1 MKEGFDSGMTTMGT
15 SILDGKDLSGRI
27 KEEIAG
33 EVAEWVSAG
42 NRKPHLA
49 AVLVGHDGASRTY
62 VDHKVRSC
70 EQVGFDSTL
79 IERPADI
86 TQAELLEIVHQLN
99 GNPEIDGFIV
109 QLPLPDH
116 IDDQSVIEAVDP
128 RKDVDGFHPSNMG
141 NLALGLP
148 GFVPA
153 TPAGI
158 MTLLDRFGI
167 ETQGMHAVVIGRSS
181 IVGTPMSLL
190 LSRSGSPG
198 NCTVTLCHSRTQ
210 GLEEHCR
217 RADILVAAVGI
228 PGMVKADMVKEGA
241 VVIDVGITRVEDAT
255 AKRGF
260 RLKGDVDYA
269 EVAPKCSWITPVPG
283 GVGPMTIV
291 SLLRN
296 TLVAAQRTASH
307 T

>member
-1 MKEGFDSGMTTMGT
+1 MITDSPSTHMKTE
-15 SILDGKDLSGRI
+15 ILDGKQLSQQI
-27 KEEIAG
+27 KEEIA
-33 EVAEWVSAG
+33 VQVTDWVGQG
-42 NRKPHLA
+42 NRPPHLA
-49 AVLVGHDGASRTY
+49 AVLVGQDGASRTY
-62 VDHKVRSC
+62 VDHKVKSC
-70 EQVGFDSTL
+70 AQVGFESTL

-86 TQAELLEIVHQLN
+86 GQEELLAIVAQLN
-99 GNPEIDGFIV
+99 ADPAIDGFIV

-116 IDDQSVIEAVDP
+116 IDDQAVIEAVSP
-128 RKDVDGFHPSNMG
+128 LKDVDGFHPSNMG

-158 MTLLDRFGI
+158 MTMLERSGVNT
-167 ETQGMHAVVIGRSS
+167 EGKHAVVIGRSS

-190 LSRSGSPG
+190 LSRSGNPG

-210 GLEEHCR
+210 DLAAHCR
-217 RADILVAAVGI
+217 QADILIAAVGR

-241 VVIDVGITRVEDAT
+241 VVIDVGITRVADAT

-260 RLKGDVDYA
+260 RLKGDVDYTD
-269 EVAPKCSWITPVPG
+269 VAPKCSWITPVPG

-291 SLLRN
+291 SLLNN
-296 TLVAAQRTASH
+296 TLLAARRTA
-307 T
+307 TQA

>member
-1 MKEGFDSGMTTMGT
+1 MEST
-15 SILDGKDLSGRI
+15 ILDGKRLSNTI
-27 KEEIAG
+27 KTEIAA
-33 EVAEWVSAG
+33 EVAKWVAQG
-42 NRKPHLA
+42 HRKPHLA
-49 AVLVGHDGASRTY
+49 AVLVGDDGASRTY
-62 VDHKVRSC
+62 VDHKVKSC
-70 EQVGFDSTL
+70 EQVGFSSTL
-79 IERPADI
+79 IERPSTI
-86 TQAELLEIVHQLN
+86 SQEELLSIVSGLN
-99 GNPEIDGFIV
+99 VDPEIDGFIV

-116 IDDQSVIEAVDP
+116 IDDQAIIEAVDP
-128 RKDVDGFHPSNMG
+128 LKDVDGFHPSNMG

-158 MTLLDRFGI
+158 MTMLDRYNI
-167 ETQGMHAVVIGRSS
+167 ETEGKHAVVVGRSS

-210 GLEEHCR
+210 HLAEHCKK
-217 RADILVAAVGI
+217 ADILVAAVGR
-228 PGMVKADMVKEGA
+228 PGMVTADMVKDGA
-241 VVIDVGITRVEDAT
+241 VVIDVGITRVQDET

-269 EVAPKCSWITPVPG
+269 DVSPKCSWITPVPG

-296 TLVAAQRTASH
+296 TLDAARRAASSH
-307 T
+307 